1 MQQFL
6 FHRYKMPRSSSSKPS
21 HSSVKSSAPVV
32 YSPPSSSI
40 TSLTPPAPTFGQTL
54 KEGFAFGT
62 GSALAHRFFNPFPT
76 ATASTT
82 PGITPQTKKPCEAEQ
97 IAFETCLKTQSM
109 DTFCGNEQLAYTSC
123 IRLTEKH

>member
-1 MQQFL
+1 
-6 FHRYKMPRSSSSKPS
+6 MPRSSSSKPS
-21 HSSVKSSAPVV
+21 HSTVKSSAPVV
-32 YSPPSSSI
+32 YTPPSSSI

-54 KEGFAFGT
+54 KEGLAFGT
-62 GSALAHRFFNPFPT
+62 GSALAHRFINSYPT
-76 ATASTT
+76 AAAAA
-82 PGITPQTKKPCEAEQ
+82 PGVTKKPCEAEQ